1 MKEKLNLRLLWNC
14 SGEASNDLNPGN
26 RKKVEDY
33 IASRVGDLICPEH
46 GEAATI
52 ICKGSQID
60 ALTFDVQACCQ
71 KHAFRVR
78 GKLEG

>member
-14 SGEASNDLNPGN
+14 SGEASNELNAGN

-33 IASRVGDLICPEH
+33 IASRVGEMTCPVH

-52 ICKGSQID
+52 VCKGTRLD

-78 GKLEG
+78 EKLES